1 MSSPPDLWLSWHSH
15 EERCTF
21 NHTTVSSV
29 AKSIKDVVAEL
40 SKTYKI
46 ETDQCIGPSSSS
58 DTAYLVFMK
67 FSPAIR
73 ARDRIQIVLQPGEN
87 NEVRCTIFSKAMDP
101 HVWTALSCN
110 CNEWISFAV
119 CCCGLFPTRDGGENK
134 RFVQELLGHLNLESG
149 RQSNSIEI
157 QMERDSGNERKVYRW
172 CTLVCI
178 RILTR
183 IQHT

>member
-1 MSSPPDLWLSWHSH
+1 MSSPPDLWLSWHSC

-21 NHTTVSSV
+21 KGTTVSFA
-29 AKSIKDVVAEL
+29 AKRIIDVVAEL

-46 ETDQCIGPSSSS
+46 STDQCIGMSTTF
-58 DTAYLVFMK
+58 DTAPIDPMGEVFLVFMK
-67 FSPAIR
+67 TSPAIR

-110 CNEWISFAV
+110 CNKWVSFAV

-134 RFVQELLGHLNLESG
+134 RFVQELLGRLNLEPG
-149 RQSNSIEI
+149 RRSNAVEI
-157 QMERDSGNERKVYRW
+157 QMERDSRSEREV
-172 CTLVCI
+172 CT
-178 RILTR
+178 
-183 IQHT
+183 